1 MKEISFLI
9 CYGIIWVAVSIAICV
24 GIYYTKDPKCL
35 LGFLIPTMMR
45 VTINEKKDNN
55 KNWDLKTYWEI
66 RRTNTIYIIY
76 KNKSIQLRVLYFYGL
91 IFAEITI
98 SLIDE

>member
-9 CYGIIWVAVSIAICV
+9 CYGIIWIAVSIAICV

-55 KNWDLKTYWEI
+55 KN
-66 RRTNTIYIIY
+66 
-76 KNKSIQLRVLYFYGL
+76 
-91 IFAEITI
+91 
-98 SLIDE
+98 